1 MEHLHQFLQ
10 IHLRFRSP
18 VPRGTATSPQDSPRV
33 HQARLQPSPSRAEF
47 LDVAQDTALLEQTL
61 ERLEAAERDLSSLR
75 EAVRQTDVLATIGGL
90 AAGLAHELNN
100 LLTPALGYAS
110 LAERSPDNRDLVSKA
125 LRRTIESIETATRL
139 LDATMDLAQ
148 PGGCHSNESCSVER
162 AIELALNCL
171 VRSPEQDSIALEQCI
186 DDDAVA
192 SIRPQE
198 LQQIFV
204 NLLTNACRV
213 LRRKSGGTIRI
224 EAHRISATANA
235 GQPTHDRV
243 RITIDDD
250 GPGIPATIRTSIFQ
264 PFTTTEAPTAGDPQ
278 QGGRGLGL
286 MICERTITGR
296 QGTIAAEDSPLGGA
310 RFTVELP
317 AADDASSSSHGDRA
331 AA

>member
-1 MEHLHQFLQ
+1 M
-10 IHLRFRSP
+10 
-18 VPRGTATSPQDSPRV
+18 
-33 HQARLQPSPSRAEF
+33 
-47 LDVAQDTALLEQTL
+47 AQDTALLEQTL
-61 ERLEAAERDLSSLR
+61 GRLEAAERDLAALR
-75 EAVRQTDVLATIGGL
+75 EAVRQTDVMATIGSL

-110 LAERSPDNRDLVSKA
+110 LAERSPDNQELVSKA

-148 PGGCHSNESCSVER
+148 PGGCHSSESCDVGR
-162 AIELALNCL
+162 AVELALNCL
-171 VRSPEQDSIALEQCI
+171 VRSPQQDAITLEQDI
-186 DDDAVA
+186 DADAIA

-224 EAHRISATANA
+224 EAHRVRTPEVA
-235 GQPTHDRV
+235 GKPADPRV

-250 GPGIPATIRTSIFQ
+250 GPGIPATIRTSLFQ

-317 AADDASSSSHGDRA
+317 AADPQADTAQANRA

>member
-1 MEHLHQFLQ
+1 M
-10 IHLRFRSP
+10 
-18 VPRGTATSPQDSPRV
+18 
-33 HQARLQPSPSRAEF
+33 
-47 LDVAQDTALLEQTL
+47 AQDTALLEKTL
-61 ERLEAAERDLSSLR
+61 ERLEAAERDLARLQ
-75 EAVRQTDVLATIGGL
+75 EAVRHTDVLATIGSL
-90 AAGLAHELNN
+90 TAGLAHELNN

-110 LAERSPDNRDLVSKA
+110 LAERSPDNRELVSKA

-148 PGGCHSNESCSVER
+148 PGGCHSNESCSVGQ
-162 AIELALNCL
+162 AIDLALNCL
-171 VRSPEQDSIALEQCI
+171 VRSPEQDDIALERCI
-186 DDDAVA
+186 GHDAVA

-224 EAHRISATANA
+224 EAQRISA
-235 GQPTHDRV
+235 PTSPEEPSGDRI

-250 GPGIPATIRTSIFQ
+250 GPGIPATIRTSLFQ

-317 AADDASSSSHGDRA
+317 AAGGAADFSHGDRA